1 MLPSGGLARISHPL
15 VRYAGCP
22 GQLPVVNKD
31 ATSPHIIKTMSTDR
45 LLDNLYTA
53 VLVFDKDLRLTD
65 INNAGETLFFI
76 SRGKMYG
83 HSAYEMLAASHKLL
97 ENIERTRT
105 TKQSRMEWGIDLDL
119 PDAKTVCVDCIV
131 TPVIEGET
139 CKEVILELINADSRV
154 RALREN
160 NLSYL
165 HDAARKSLSG
175 IAHEIKNP
183 LGGLRGAAQ
192 LLERELNGSS
202 LVEYTRIIINEADRL
217 RNLVDRMLAPV
228 SRNRTSS
235 VNIHRVLEHTCGIVE
250 AESEFNVIIRR
261 DYDPSLPALRAD
273 REQLIQA
280 LLNICR
286 NALQAIDE
294 TGEVLIRTRIKRR
307 CTIRQK
313 HYKLAVRI
321 DIIDNGPGV
330 PAEIEDHIFYP
341 MVTGRVGG
349 SGLGLSISQSL
360 IQSQNGMIQY
370 ERING
375 RTHFRILLPVE

>member
-1 MLPSGGLARISHPL
+1 MNTNG
-15 VRYAGCP
+15 
-22 GQLPVVNKD
+22 
-31 ATSPHIIKTMSTDR
+31 

-53 VLVFDKDLRLTD
+53 VLVFDDALRLSD
-65 INNAGETLFFI
+65 INNAGESLFFI

-83 HSAYEMLAASHKLL
+83 HTAHEILAASHKLL
-97 ENIERTRT
+97 ENIERTRET
-105 TKQSRMEWGIDLDL
+105 RQPRMEWGIDLDF

-131 TPVIEGET
+131 TPVVEDEK
-139 CKEVILELINADSRV
+139 CKEVVLELINADARV
-154 RALREN
+154 RALRES
-160 NLSYL
+160 NLSYM
-165 HDAARKSLSG
+165 HDGARKSLSG

-202 LVEYTRIIINEADRL
+202 LVEYTRIIIDEADRL

-228 SRNRTSS
+228 TRNRPRP
-235 VNIHRVLEHTCGIVE
+235 VNIHSVLEHTCRVVE
-250 AESEFNVIIRR
+250 AEAKADVNIRR

-280 LLNICR
+280 MLNICR

-294 TGEVLIRTRIKRR
+294 SGEVLIRTRIKRR
-307 CTIRQK
+307 CTIRNL
-313 HYKLAVRI
+313 HFKLAVQI
-321 DIIDNGPGV
+321 DVIDNGPGV
-330 PAEIEDHIFYP
+330 PAEIEEHIFYP
-341 MVTGRVGG
+341 MVTGRIGG

-360 IQSQNGMIQY
+360 IRSHNGMIQY

-375 RTHFRILLPVE
+375 MTHFRILLPV

>member
-1 MLPSGGLARISHPL
+1 MPPSGGLAF
-15 VRYAGCP
+15 GE
-22 GQLPVVNKD
+22 LPVVGKD
-31 ATSPHIIKTMSTDR
+31 AAIPHIIKTMSTDR

-53 VLVFDKDLRLTD
+53 VLVFDDDLRLTD

-83 HSAYEMLAASHKLL
+83 HRAHEMLAASHKLL
-97 ENIERTRT
+97 ENIERTRA

-119 PDAKTVCVDCIV
+119 PDSKSVCVDCIV
-131 TPVIEGET
+131 TPVIEGEV

-202 LVEYTRIIINEADRL
+202 LVEYTQIIINEADRL

-235 VNIHRVLEHTCGIVE
+235 VNIHKVLEHTCGIVE
-250 AESEFNVIIRR
+250 TEFNVIIRR

-321 DIIDNGPGV
+321 DVIDNGPGV

>member
-1 MLPSGGLARISHPL
+1 
-15 VRYAGCP
+15 
-22 GQLPVVNKD
+22 
-31 ATSPHIIKTMSTDR
+31 MSTYG

-53 VLVFDKDLRLTD
+53 VLVFDDQLRLSD

-76 SRGKMYG
+76 SRAKMCG
-83 HSAYEMLAASHKLL
+83 HGAHEILVASDKLL
-97 ENIERTRT
+97 ENIERTLATREP
-105 TKQSRMEWGIDLDL
+105 RMEWGIDLDF

-131 TPVIEGET
+131 TPVVEGET
-139 CKEVILELINADSRV
+139 CKEVVLELINADSRV

-160 NLSYL
+160 NLSYM

-202 LVEYTRIIINEADRL
+202 LVEYTSIIIDEADRL
-217 RNLVDRMLAPV
+217 HNLIDRMLAPV
-228 SRNRTSS
+228 KINRPRR
-235 VNIHRVLEHTCGIVE
+235 VNIHSVLEHTCRIVE
-250 AESEFNVIIRR
+250 AEAVADIKIRR

-286 NALQAIDE
+286 NALQAVDE
-294 TGEVLIRTRIKRR
+294 TGEVLLRTRIKRR
-307 CTIRQK
+307 CTIRNRN
-313 HYKLAVRI
+313 YKLAVQI
-321 DIIDNGPGV
+321 DVIDNGPGV
-330 PAEIEDHIFYP
+330 PPEIEEHIFYP

-360 IQSQNGMIQY
+360 IQSHNGMIQY
-370 ERING
+370 ERIDG
-375 RTHFRILLPVE
+375 RTHFRLLLPVE

>member
-1 MLPSGGLARISHPL
+1 M
-15 VRYAGCP
+15 
-22 GQLPVVNKD
+22 
-31 ATSPHIIKTMSTDR
+31 TMSVNR

-53 VLVFDKDLRLTD
+53 VLVFNDHLQLTD

-83 HSAYEMLAASHKLL
+83 HTAHEILAASYKLRK
-97 ENIERTRT
+97 NIERTRT
-105 TKQSRMEWGIDLDL
+105 TKQCHMEWGIDLEF
-119 PDAKTVCVDCIV
+119 PDAKTIYVDCIV

-139 CKEVILELINADSRV
+139 CREVVVELINADSRV
-154 RALREN
+154 RTLRES

-217 RNLVDRMLAPV
+217 RNLVDRMLAPTT
-228 SRNRTSS
+228 RNRTRY
-235 VNIHRVLEHTCGIVE
+235 VNIHSVLEHTCRIVE
-250 AESEFNVIIRR
+250 AEADINIRR
-261 DYDPSLPALRAD
+261 DYDPSLPALRVD

-280 LLNICR
+280 FLNICR
-286 NALQAIDE
+286 NALQAVAE
-294 TGEVLIRTRIKRR
+294 TGDILIRTRIKRR
-307 CTIRQK
+307 CTIRHRQ
-313 HYKLAVRI
+313 YKLAVQI
-321 DIIDNGPGV
+321 DVIDNGPGV
-330 PAEIEDHIFYP
+330 PAEIEEHIFYP

-349 SGLGLSISQSL
+349 YGLGLSISQSL
-360 IQSQNGMIQY
+360 IQSHNGMIRY
-370 ERING
+370 ERIDD